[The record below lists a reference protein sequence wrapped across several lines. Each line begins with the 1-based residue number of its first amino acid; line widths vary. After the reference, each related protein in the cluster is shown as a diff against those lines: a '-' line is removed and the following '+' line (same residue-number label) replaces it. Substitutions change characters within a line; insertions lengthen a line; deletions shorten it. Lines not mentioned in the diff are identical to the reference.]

1 MLHARGPMLNAPQD
15 RACHILELI
24 GNTPLLRLNHLGRA
38 FPRVE
43 IYAKAEWINP
53 GGSIK
58 DRPALKMLEVAEET
72 GELTK
77 DKTILD
83 STSGNTGIAYAMIA
97 SIKGYRVELV
107 MPANVSEERKKI
119 VTAYGANIIY
129 SSALEGS
136 DGAQLKAKRLL
147 EEYPEKYFMP
157 DQYNNEANSLA
168 HYETTGPEILEQT
181 EGTITHFVAGL
192 GTSGTIMGTGRR
204 LKEFNP
210 DIQLIAVEPKH
221 ALHGLEGLKHME
233 SSIVPQIYDRS
244 FHDELI
250 PVKTE
255 DGYDMAR
262 RLAHEEGLF
271 IGHSSGAVMVA
282 VLEVASRIKEGV
294 VVTVFPDGGDRYI
307 STNF

>member
-119 VTAYGANIIY
+119 VTSYGANIIY

-157 DQYNNEANSLA
+157 VLY
-168 HYETTGPEILEQT
+168 
-181 EGTITHFVAGL
+181 
-192 GTSGTIMGTGRR
+192 
-204 LKEFNP
+204 
-210 DIQLIAVEPKH
+210 
-221 ALHGLEGLKHME
+221 
-233 SSIVPQIYDRS
+233 
-244 FHDELI
+244 I
-250 PVKTE
+250 PV
-255 DGYDMAR
+255 
-262 RLAHEEGLF
+262 
-271 IGHSSGAVMVA
+271 
-282 VLEVASRIKEGV
+282 
-294 VVTVFPDGGDRYI
+294 
-307 STNF
+307 